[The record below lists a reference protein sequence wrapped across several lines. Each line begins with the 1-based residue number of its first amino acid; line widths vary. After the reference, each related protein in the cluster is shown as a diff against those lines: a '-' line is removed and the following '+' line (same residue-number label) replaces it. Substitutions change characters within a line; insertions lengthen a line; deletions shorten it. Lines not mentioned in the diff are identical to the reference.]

1 MPGLNRFLGFYLLIG
16 LLQGIVFY
24 YADRLFT
31 SSQVLLTGA
40 LAVALVGGTLL
51 QLLGEKAR
59 QWRAL
64 LPTLAFTL
72 LVSGMTMWVFYR
84 AEHLLISRREVDA
97 WCISLVLLSYI
108 GASFLVAWPVAKG
121 QRWRYE
127 DLFQQAWNSVFRV
140 LYALIL
146 VGIFLL
152 LLKLWSRLF
161 LMLGIEF
168 FELHFWSQTFMCF
181 SVPLVFALG
190 MYMGGRSEKVIGQ
203 MRGML
208 FGACGLL
215 LPLIALISVLFNLTL
230 PFTGL
235 DRIWATGYSTPI
247 LLVLAGAQLFL
258 LNGVFQEGGQ
268 PRPYPKWLMRFV
280 EFSLLCLPILAA
292 LAFYSSWLRVEQYAL
307 SPQRFIALAL
317 ALLCSLYG
325 LAAVWAV
332 VLRSPAWL
340 SNLRITN
347 PALALLFCVLLVLIN
362 TPVLNPIRLS
372 VDDQVQRL
380 LDGRTNAHAFDA
392 HYLRFGLGKA
402 GEEAY
407 AQLQMDLDQERIL
420 DPESRR
426 ALRER
431 MEDTSLSY
439 EEQLAKERAR
449 APKPELEWIGP
460 KPKGSEQFVAISE
473 IADSPCDSG
482 CVLWAVDLDE
492 DGQSEVLVVPGA
504 GFRYE
509 YKSPRIYVLDEKG
522 EWDDRG
528 PLLWTQLP
536 DGHVDTE
543 TLIRDIREGNISLV
557 KPRYRQL
564 QSSDML
570 LTPVIRQP

>member
-108 GASFLVAWPVAKG
+108 CASFLVAWPVAKG

-190 MYMGGRSEKVIGQ
+190 MYMGARSEKVIGQ

-215 LPLIALISVLFNLTL
+215 LPLIALISVLFTLTL

>member
-108 GASFLVAWPVAKG
+108 CASFLVAWPVAKG

-215 LPLIALISVLFNLTL
+215 LPLIALISVLFTLTL

-543 TLIRDIREGNISLV
+543 TLIRDIREGNVSLV

>member
-108 GASFLVAWPVAKG
+108 CASFLVAWPVAKG
-121 QRWRYE
+121 QRWWYE

-215 LPLIALISVLFNLTL
+215 LPLIALISVLFTLTL

>member
-121 QRWRYE
+121 QRWWYE

>member
-121 QRWRYE
+121 QRWWYE

-215 LPLIALISVLFNLTL
+215 LPLIALISVLFTLTL

>member
-108 GASFLVAWPVAKG
+108 CASFLVAWPVAKG

-140 LYALIL
+140 LYALII

>member
-108 GASFLVAWPVAKG
+108 CASFLVAWPVAKG

-140 LYALIL
+140 LYALII

-215 LPLIALISVLFNLTL
+215 LPLIALISVLFTLTL

-307 SPQRFIALAL
+307 SPQRFSALAL

>member
-97 WCISLVLLSYI
+97 WCISLVLLSCI

-121 QRWRYE
+121 QRWWYE

>member
-108 GASFLVAWPVAKG
+108 CASFLVAWPVAKG

-215 LPLIALISVLFNLTL
+215 LPLIALISVLFTLTL

-543 TLIRDIREGNISLV
+543 TLIRDIREGNISLG

>member
-108 GASFLVAWPVAKG
+108 CASFLVAWPVAKG

-190 MYMGGRSEKVIGQ
+190 MYMGARSEKVIGQ

-215 LPLIALISVLFNLTL
+215 LPLIALISVLFTLTL

-268 PRPYPKWLMRFV
+268 PRPYPRWLMRFV

>member
-1 MPGLNRFLGFYLLIG
+1 MPGVNRFLGFYLLIG

-108 GASFLVAWPVAKG
+108 CASFLVAWPVAKG

-190 MYMGGRSEKVIGQ
+190 MYMGGRSEKIIGQ

-215 LPLIALISVLFNLTL
+215 LPLIALISVLFTLTL

>member
-108 GASFLVAWPVAKG
+108 CASFLVAWPVAKG

-140 LYALIL
+140 LYALII

-215 LPLIALISVLFNLTL
+215 LPLIALISVLFTLTL

-460 KPKGSEQFVAISE
+460 KPKGSEQFVAISD

-543 TLIRDIREGNISLV
+543 TLIRDIREGNVSLV

>member
-140 LYALIL
+140 LYALII

-190 MYMGGRSEKVIGQ
+190 MYMGGRSEKIIGQ

-215 LPLIALISVLFNLTL
+215 LPLIALISVLFTLTL

>member
-1 MPGLNRFLGFYLLIG
+1 
-16 LLQGIVFY
+16 
-24 YADRLFT
+24 
-31 SSQVLLTGA
+31 
-40 LAVALVGGTLL
+40 
-51 QLLGEKAR
+51 
-59 QWRAL
+59 
-64 LPTLAFTL
+64 
-72 LVSGMTMWVFYR
+72 MWVFYR

-108 GASFLVAWPVAKG
+108 CASFLVAWPVAKG

-215 LPLIALISVLFNLTL
+215 LPLIALISVLFTLTL

>member
-108 GASFLVAWPVAKG
+108 CASFLVAWPVAKG

-190 MYMGGRSEKVIGQ
+190 MYMGGRSEKIIGQ

-215 LPLIALISVLFNLTL
+215 LPLIALISVLFTLTL